1 MQSSAPIHQH
11 WWPATSTR
19 SAVDRRARSV
29 MVYDKILDAV
39 AVEYRLCRSQLLIQK
54 SARGKPV
61 VMQTADSGT
70 RPVERCHISV
80 SHCRQLSVWMIQNRP
95 CAVDI
100 EPITASR
107 TVDRLL
113 KRLLSCV
120 NDKHD
125 ASQCRSPE
133 IGDQVSLLSLHE
145 RTLLFYRL
153 WTYFESWCKW
163 HGLTLWQTFQLQI
176 PFPWPS
182 VRSCLSG
189 EPVLLGPRMLISYRQ
204 LSNDFSLCVFSTPH

>member
-1 MQSSAPIHQH
+1 MQSSTTIHQH
-11 WWPATSTR
+11 WWPAS
-19 SAVDRRARSV
+19 SIHSVADQRARSA

-39 AVEYRLCRSQLLIQK
+39 TAQYGLCRTQLLIQK

-61 VMQTADSGT
+61 VMQDSDSVT
-70 RPVERCHISV
+70 RPVERCYISV
-80 SHCRQLSVWMIQNRP
+80 SHCRQLSVWMIQNAP

-100 EPITASR
+100 EPITTSR
-107 TVDRLL
+107 MVDRLL

-120 NDKHD
+120 DDKHD
-125 ASQCRSPE
+125 ASHCCNPE
-133 IGDQVSLLSLHE
+133 IGHQVSLLSLHE

-153 WTYFESWCKW
+153 WTYCESWCKW
-163 HGLTLWQTFQLQI
+163 HGLTLWQTFQQQI

-189 EPVLLGPRMLISYRQ
+189 EPVLLGSRMLISYRQ